1 MTRKIGFDERKDR
14 YGMFVRFSREM
25 DVHRSLLNVETLT
38 LLTRIG
44 GIIGVGKQFL
54 WIAITINAILL
65 SAMTKLIS
73 CFHIKSENK
82 LSES

>member
-1 MTRKIGFDERKDR
+1 MTRKIGFDERKNK
-14 YGMFVRFSREM
+14 YGIFVRFSREI

-65 SAMTKLIS
+65 STITKLIY
-73 CFHIKSENK
+73 CFYIKRGNK